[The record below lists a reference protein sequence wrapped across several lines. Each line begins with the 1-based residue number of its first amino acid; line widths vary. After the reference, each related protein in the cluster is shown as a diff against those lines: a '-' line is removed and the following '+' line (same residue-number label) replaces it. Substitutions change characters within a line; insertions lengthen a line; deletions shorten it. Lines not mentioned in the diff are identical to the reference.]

1 MYYYSLAKLT
11 RKDRVE
17 HSSQITSVC
26 ERICGHLI
34 SKRNPLFDQDPQ
46 SEEYDF
52 TSGIQVAGLITY
64 SSKIIRRDKLGEN
77 QVSLIT
83 RAIEERHKLATTEN

>member
-1 MYYYSLAKLT
+1 M
-11 RKDRVE
+11 
-17 HSSQITSVC
+17 
-26 ERICGHLI
+26 
-34 SKRNPLFDQDPQ
+34 FDQDPQ

-83 RAIEERHKLATTEN
+83 RAIEERHKLATTEIMPILLNAHELVSLKLLAIGLAKDQAIN